1 MPPKCN
7 IYFQKGVEAGLLE
20 GKMTSEDMAAC
31 NIYRIQKR
39 IPAPGLGKPGG
50 KRSTRRGRKAARG
63 TRRMRGG
70 ADGACVAAV
79 QRLLPDERDYDRMQD
94 NECSA
99 VEPGQDYD
107 EWVAGQLA
115 KARALNNEDCAFVTA
130 LCRRIIQGRLSHM
143 DMESCAVF
151 GTAGVFFDKA
161 GNLVTWNDR

>member
-50 KRSTRRGRKAARG
+50 KRSTRRGRKAARS

-70 ADGACVAAV
+70 AGPCVALV
-79 QRLLPDERDYDRMQD
+79 RRLLPDERDYGRMQD
-94 NECSA
+94 YDCSA
-99 VEPGQDYD
+99 IVPGQDYD
-107 EWVAGQLA
+107 AWVARQMEIVN
-115 KARALNNEDCAFVTA
+115 ALSEAECSFVA
-130 LCRRIIQGRLSHM
+130 AVCQRIIAGRLSHM
-143 DMESCAVF
+143 DMESCSVF
-151 GTAGVFFDKA
+151 GTAGVFFDQA
-161 GNLVTWNDR
+161 GNLVTWNNR

>member
-7 IYFQKGVEAGLLE
+7 IYFQKGIQAGLLE
-20 GKMTSEDMAAC
+20 AKMTSEDMAAC

-50 KRSTRRGRKAARG
+50 KRSTRRGRKASRG

-70 ADGACVAAV
+70 AGPCVALV
-79 QRLLPDERDYDRMQD
+79 RRLLPDERDYERMQD

-99 VEPGQDYD
+99 IVPGQDYD
-107 EWVAGQLA
+107 AWVRGQMQTVN
-115 KARALNNEDCAFVTA
+115 ALNNEECAYVA
-130 LCRRIIQGRLSHM
+130 AVCQHIIAGRLSHM

-151 GTAGVFFDKA
+151 GTAGVFFDQA